1 MKPLEPVLWSI
12 AFPGF
17 GQIRNGRFLKGVL
30 FIGMEFV
37 VNSHANLNQ
46 AIVLSFTGRI
56 SEAIQATNYQWI
68 MFYPCIYL
76 FSIWDAFGDASA
88 KDSGYAVL
96 PAAFAAYF
104 GTLGV
109 IFSGGPVLGLLLGPV
124 WSGLAGMLT
133 GAVVGWSIKTA
144 ISPRKRSCDSVAD
157 NHKCR

>member
-30 FIGMEFV
+30 FIGLEFL
-37 VNSHANLNQ
+37 VNIYANLNQ
-46 AIVLSFTGRI
+46 AIVFSFTGRI
-56 SEAIQATNYQWI
+56 TEAIQATNYQWI
-68 MFYPCIYL
+68 MFYPCIYT
-76 FSIWDAFGDASA
+76 FSIWDAFCDAG
-88 KDSGYAVL
+88 SGNSDYAVL

-109 IFSGGPVLGLLLGPV
+109 TFSGEPVFELLLGPI
-124 WSGLAGMLT
+124 WGGLAGMFAEAAL
-133 GAVVGWSIKTA
+133 GWSIKA
-144 ISPRKRSCDSVAD
+144 AVSPKKRSRDSVAD